1 MKFNAH
7 KTRFTFAILSERP
20 CRPVLPCGGD
30 SDELGYK
37 NINRDE
43 GRNKNEDEDELAW
56 CE

>member
-30 SDELGYK
+30 SDELGYE
-37 NINRDE
+37 NIDRDE
-43 GRNKNEDEDELAW
+43 GRNKSEDEDELA
-56 CE
+56 